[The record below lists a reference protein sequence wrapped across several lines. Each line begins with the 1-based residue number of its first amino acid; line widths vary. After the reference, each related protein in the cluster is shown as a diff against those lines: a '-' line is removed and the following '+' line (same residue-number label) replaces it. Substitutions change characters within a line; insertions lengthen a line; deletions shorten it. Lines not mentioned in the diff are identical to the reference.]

1 MTETRSQFARLV
13 VSVVL
18 IVVILAAGAGVGYW
32 LDSLR
37 REPPRKEDAALA
49 PFVDSVVVVARDVV
63 ERLVGY
69 GSVLPDRAATLSAEV
84 PAQVVELVGGIEA
97 GSTVEEDQALIRLDD
112 RPYRRELERAEALAD
127 ADQAQLDEITVEQ
140 ASLEDLIRIAETELR
155 IATDEKA
162 RVSRLFEEQNAERRE
177 YDLVNLAYQQ
187 ARRVLKNYRKEREV
201 LGPRRRRVEAS
212 RRANEAGI
220 ATARLN
226 VERCTIKAP
235 FAGTIDRLLVE
246 AGDLAAGGTP
256 LLTLIDPAHVEIPI
270 QLPASARGRVRVGAP
285 CRIESEGARDESW
298 QGEVARIAPLAQQQ
312 TRTFAV
318 YLDVDNT
325 RQVRPLLPGTFVR
338 AVVDGPTHLGGLVIP
353 RGAIRRGHVFIVED
367 DVARRRAIEIER
379 FLHDGA
385 LVRGQLTT
393 GDRVILSHLDQ
404 LADGSLVRVRPVP
417 SHAKTVSLM
426 PADGVREASP

>member
-1 MTETRSQFARLV
+1 
-13 VSVVL
+13 
-18 IVVILAAGAGVGYW
+18 
-32 LDSLR
+32 
-37 REPPRKEDAALA
+37 
-49 PFVDSVVVVARDVV
+49 
-63 ERLVGY
+63 
-69 GSVLPDRAATLSAEV
+69 
-84 PAQVVELVGGIEA
+84 
-97 GSTVEEDQALIRLDD
+97 
-112 RPYRRELERAEALAD
+112 
-127 ADQAQLDEITVEQ
+127 
-140 ASLEDLIRIAETELR
+140 
-155 IATDEKA
+155 
-162 RVSRLFEEQNAERRE
+162 VSRLFEEQNAERRE